1 MIDSDTLELSFGF
14 LLEKLYV
21 VVEALPK
28 KMKQKKNPKEQTT
41 NGNKNRVQVLVSVH
55 FLRRWEGQ
63 QLFLKE
69 FSCFGTDVFF
79 QLKTYFMKDIKHSLL
94 YNT

>member
-28 KMKQKKNPKEQTT
+28 KWNKKKKNKRT
-41 NGNKNRVQVLVSVH
+41 NNQR
-55 FLRRWEGQ
+55 Q
-63 QLFLKE
+63 QKQSPGPGICAFP
-69 FSCFGTDVFF
+69 
-79 QLKTYFMKDIKHSLL
+79 
-94 YNT
+94 

>member
-28 KMKQKKNPKEQTT
+28 KWNKKKNQK
-41 NGNKNRVQVLVSVH
+41 NKQP
-55 FLRRWEGQ
+55 
-63 QLFLKE
+63 
-69 FSCFGTDVFF
+69 TAT
-79 QLKTYFMKDIKHSLL
+79 KTESRSWYLCISLEDGKGSNYF
-94 YNT
+94 

>member
-28 KMKQKKNPKEQTT
+28 KWNKKTPKRTNNQRQQKQSP
-41 NGNKNRVQVLVSVH
+41 GPGICA
-55 FLRRWEGQ
+55 FP
-63 QLFLKE
+63 
-69 FSCFGTDVFF
+69 
-79 QLKTYFMKDIKHSLL
+79 
-94 YNT
+94 